1 MKKSNIKVLL
11 TCSNIHAKDMILT
24 LKDNYEKKDVQVFC
38 TNSNEFDLP
47 PKSICDG
54 GFLMPK
60 VTEPEYIEKLLALCK
75 KNQIQIVVPISSI
88 DLNLMAANKEMF
100 ADNGILVSTTNADSL
115 EVANDK
121 INLWKRYN
129 RFMPNQ
135 IVNGTT
141 SDVEGFL
148 SATKSI
154 CLKLS
159 DNCGGRGFAVV
170 DDAKANNPFYFHRF
184 AQKHYITKD
193 QLRSILSDGSNKVI
207 LQEYIGGLDYTV
219 SCLCDKGEVTHIVG
233 YVGYMLEFGSI
244 MYGEIKPNDEAYE
257 IARYIVSD
265 LKLDGNIA
273 FDFILKDDGGV
284 VLLEVNPRANASLPF
299 VAKAGC
305 NMLYLRCKQLLG
317 LPYKGEQQTIN
328 VGLQM
333 KKYFDTKYF

>member
-1 MKKSNIKVLL
+1 MEKNSIKVLL
-11 TCSNIHAKDMILT
+11 PCSNFHAYGMISA
-24 LKDNYEKKDVQVFC
+24 LKNNYENREVQVFC
-38 TNSNEFDLP
+38 TNCNEYDLP
-47 PKSICDG
+47 TKDICDG

-60 VTEPEYIEKLLALCK
+60 VTESDYIEKLLVLCK
-75 KNQIQIVVPISSI
+75 ENHIGIIMPISNI
-88 DLNLMAANKEMF
+88 DLNLMAANKKMF
-100 ADNGILVSTTNADSL
+100 AENGIFVSTTDADGL
-115 EVANDK
+115 VIANDK

-129 RFMPNQ
+129 RFMPKQ
-135 IVNGTT
+135 VVNSES
-141 SDVEGFL
+141 SDVEVFL
-148 SATKSI
+148 SAHKCV
-154 CLKLS
+154 CLKLT
-159 DNCGGRGFAVV
+159 DFCGGRGFAVV
-170 DDAKANNPFYFHRF
+170 DDEKANNPFYFHRF
-184 AQKHYITKD
+184 AQKHYITKG

-219 SCLCDKGEVTHIVG
+219 SCLCYKGEVTHIVG

-317 LPYKGEQQTIN
+317 LPYKDEQQTIN
-328 VGLQM
+328 VGLKM